1 MFFVIG
7 ELINSTRSDVAEAL
21 EKKDEAVIR
30 RLARTQAEAGAHA
43 IDVNAGQAVDNEIPD
58 LLWLINVIQN
68 ELGADVRLAIDTTSP
83 EAMKAALEACAGRPI
98 INSITNEKSKASLIE
113 LAAASDAEVIGL
125 AMGEHGMPKT
135 AFDRVQETRA
145 LLAKCDRAKL
155 AHDRL
160 YVDTV
165 CMSVGSSPEQGRE
178 VLAATRQIKEELG
191 VRTFT
196 AVSNVSFGL
205 PNRRLLNRTFLAMLM
220 EAGLDGVIMDPTDK
234 RIMDTLCAARAL
246 LGADNYCLQY
256 IKRHKRQRRT

>member
-7 ELINSTRSDVAEAL
+7 ELINSTRSDVTEAL
-21 EKKDEAVIR
+21 KKKDEPVIR

-43 IDVNAGQAVDNEIPD
+43 IDVNAGQSVNNEIPD
-58 LLWLINVIQN
+58 LLWLINVVQD
-68 ELGADVRLAIDTTSP
+68 ELGPDVRLAIDTTNQ
-83 EAMKAALEACAGRPI
+83 EAMEAALETCSGRPI
-98 INSITNEKSKASLIE
+98 INSITNEKTKVSLIE
-113 LAAASDAEVIGL
+113 LVAASDAEVIGL
-125 AMGEHGMPKT
+125 AMGEYGMPKT
-135 AFDRVQETRA
+135 AFDRVREARA

-160 YVDTV
+160 YVDTI
-165 CMSVGSSPEQGRE
+165 CMSVGSGPEQGRE

-205 PNRRLLNRTFLAMLM
+205 PNRRLLNRIFLAMLV

>member
-7 ELINSTRSDVAEAL
+7 ELINSSRSDVAEAL
-21 EKKDEAVIR
+21 AKRDEIVIR
-30 RLARTQAEAGAHA
+30 RLAKAQAEAGAQA
-43 IDVNAGQAVDNEIPD
+43 IDVNAGQSVDSEIPD
-58 LLWLINVIQN
+58 LLWLINIVQD
-68 ELGADVRLAIDTTSP
+68 ELGQDVRLAIDTTNP
-83 EAMKAALEACAGRPI
+83 EAMGAALEACSGRPI
-98 INSITNEKSKASLIE
+98 VNSITNERHKASLVE

-135 AFDRVQETRA
+135 AADRIQETRA
-145 LLAKCDRAKL
+145 LLAKCDRSRL

-160 YVDTV
+160 YVDTI

-205 PNRRLLNRTFLAMLM
+205 PNRRLLNRTFLAMLV

-234 RIMDTLCAARAL
+234 QIMDTLCAARAL

-256 IKRHKRQRRT
+256 IRRHKEQRRN